1 MRIAALGSVG
11 LGGPYVPTR
20 ASLRRHVVEHRVMK
34 RRNMSGLGALEP
46 MTYSQIFAWASVV
59 TGVGLVFWMVTR

>member
-1 MRIAALGSVG
+1 
-11 LGGPYVPTR
+11 
-20 ASLRRHVVEHRVMK
+20 MK